1 MRNIF
6 RALAAES
13 MRRVF
18 SLTSNADEALRD
30 QIIQRAYLAHNSLVW
45 PQREFKKSRHSR
57 QKMRGREHRRAPHR
71 SRAERGEKCAM
82 QRIVRCTCTRAWDGY
97 VSRVPASPPGA
108 KESHIHE
115 IYSGIA
121 LLEHLR
127 TMTMHP
133 DALLPARRAIRVMHR
148 NAPSDDCPPLPLL
161 PFSLSLAISS
171 RIVTQKEGRGGS
183 HCAKWLI
190 SLRILIDKNHVFV
203 TRLRFREYLWFKLD
217 TWKIYAHENEYYD
230 PSEKIASAVIIFLFI

>member
-1 MRNIF
+1 MTATRI
-6 RALAAES
+6 
-13 MRRVF
+13 
-18 SLTSNADEALRD
+18 
-30 QIIQRAYLAHNSLVW
+30 
-45 PQREFKKSRHSR
+45 KKSHHFVD
-57 QKMRGREHRRAPHR
+57 REQEREKERESTNAHLITRA
-71 SRAERGEKCAM
+71 SERGEKCAI

-148 NAPSDDCPPLPLL
+148 NAPSDDCPLL
-161 PFSLSLAISS
+161 LSLSLAISS
-171 RIVTQKEGRGGS
+171 RIVTQRR
-183 HCAKWLI
+183 A
-190 SLRILIDKNHVFV
+190 
-203 TRLRFREYLWFKLD
+203 RFL
-217 TWKIYAHENEYYD
+217 
-230 PSEKIASAVIIFLFI
+230 

>member
-6 RALAAES
+6 CTLCGKKHAPC
-13 MRRVF
+13 F
-18 SLTSNADEALRD
+18 SLTSNTDEVLRD
-30 QIIQRAYLAHNSLVW
+30 KIIQHAYFGAQQPCDHNENYKSCHSAD
-45 PQREFKKSRHSR
+45 RENR
-57 QKMRGREHRRAPHR
+57 RRAPHLT
-71 SRAERGEKCAM
+71 RARERGEKCAM
-82 QRIVRCTCTRAWDGY
+82 QHIVRCTCTHAWDGY

-148 NAPSDDCPPLPLL
+148 NAPCDDCPLTLSFSRNFFALL
-161 PFSLSLAISS
+161 
-171 RIVTQKEGRGGS
+171 RKEGRTRDGWFALRKVIGS
-183 HCAKWLI
+183 TSRKVIYFFH
-190 SLRILIDKNHVFV
+190 
-203 TRLRFREYLWFKLD
+203 TR
-217 TWKIYAHENEYYD
+217 
-230 PSEKIASAVIIFLFI
+230 